1 MSDTTQERQAEGG
14 IHYGAAPEVKRR
26 HRAMWALGDYPTVAA
41 DLVTPLGHV
50 LVDACRVARGDRV
63 LDIAAGTGTVAIP
76 AARVGARVTASDLTP
91 ELLAAGER
99 LARTER
105 LDVTWEEADAE
116 SLPHPDGAFDV
127 TTSCLGVM
135 FAPFHQAAADELVR
149 VTRPDGRIGLVSWT
163 PEGFIGELFATMGP
177 YAPPPP
183 PGSQPATLWGAPD
196 HVRGLLGTGSTT
208 WRPPGRTSWSTGSR
222 TARPSVTTSRAAT
235 GRPSPSTARW
245 PTRPTASPPW
255 MPPSPT
261 SATGTSPV
269 APWPGSTCCSPPA
282 VAEPTTP
289 DAGDARHPRA
299 PRHPSQP
306 PGRGRASAPSRGCR
320 CGSLRSAA

>member
-183 PGSQPATLWGAPD
+183 AGSQPATLWGAPD
-196 HVRGLLGTGSTT
+196 HVRGLLGDRVDDVEATRAHLVVDRFADGAAFRDYFKSRYGPTIAVYGSLADAPDRVASLDAALADLGDRHLTGGAMA
-208 WRPPGRTSWSTGSR
+208 WEYLLL
-222 TARPSVTTSRAAT
+222 TARR
-235 GRPSPSTARW
+235 R
-245 PTRPTASPPW
+245 
-255 MPPSPT
+255 
-261 SATGTSPV
+261 
-269 APWPGSTCCSPPA
+269 
-282 VAEPTTP
+282 
-289 DAGDARHPRA
+289 
-299 PRHPSQP
+299 
-306 PGRGRASAPSRGCR
+306 
-320 CGSLRSAA
+320 